1 MRVITGLVGLAV
13 LLLGTGCGRTETVKQ
28 CRADLRQL
36 TEETSSYEAEY
47 TTLYGPNVIS
57 QRPIKELWER
67 EKTLE
72 TCMIADS
79 GNREEYKSAVY
90 RLGFIE
96 SMRFQR
102 FALDTK
108 QMPDFEQWEKNEQ
121 AAELASYQAEGK
133 ITSGTLRY

>member
-1 MRVITGLVGLAV
+1 MRILGLAGLAV
-13 LLLGTGCGRTETVKQ
+13 LLFCTGCGRTEAVKQ

-36 TEETSSYEAEY
+36 TEETRAYEAEY

-57 QRPIKELWER
+57 QSPIKELWER

-79 GNREEYKSAVY
+79 GNREEYKAAVY

-96 SMRFQR
+96 SMRFQK

-108 QMPDFEQWEKNEQ
+108 QMQDFAQWEKNQQ
-121 AAELASYQAEGK
+121 AAELATYRTE
-133 ITSGTLRY
+133 RNR